1 MRLRRVKKFLTLN
14 SKTTTIASIIMSQKK
29 ILLIDDELDI
39 LEILTY
45 NLEKEG
51 YEIHTASNG
60 NEGIEVAK
68 KVLPDLILLD
78 VMMPEKDGIETCQD
92 LRKIKELQKTLIVF
106 LSARSE
112 EFSQLA
118 GFQAGANDY
127 VVKLIK
133 PKILISKVNAL
144 LQLTSQISD
153 SSKLIEIGDLVIDK
167 DNFRVS
173 KAGQQ
178 FLLPKKEFDLLYLLA
193 SNTDKVFKRE
203 EILEKVWGNDVI
215 VGERTIDVHIRRL
228 REKLGI
234 NTIQTLKGIGYKL
247 IV

>member
-1 MRLRRVKKFLTLN
+1 MNR
-14 SKTTTIASIIMSQKK
+14 KK
-29 ILLIDDELDI
+29 ILLIDDEQDI
-39 LEILTY
+39 LEIISY

-51 YEIHTASNG
+51 YQAFTASNG
-60 NEGIEVAK
+60 NEGIVKAK
-68 KVLPDLILLD
+68 EILPDLILLD

-92 LRKIKELQKTLIVF
+92 LRKLKELQKTLIVF

-118 GFQAGANDY
+118 GYQAGANDY
-127 VVKLIK
+127 IVKLIK
-133 PKILISKVNAL
+133 PKVLISKVAAL
-144 LQLTSQISD
+144 LQLGAQSQENANY
-153 SSKLIEIGDLVIDK
+153 IELGDLIIDK
-167 DNFRVS
+167 DNFKVS
-173 KAGQQ
+173 KGKEE

-193 SNTDKVFKRE
+193 SNTEKVFKRE

-234 NTIQTLKGIGYKL
+234 HTIQTLKGIGYKL
-247 IV
+247 VV

>member
-1 MRLRRVKKFLTLN
+1 MN
-14 SKTTTIASIIMSQKK
+14 QKK
-29 ILLIDDELDI
+29 ILLIDDEQDI
-39 LEILTY
+39 LEILSY

-51 YEIHTASNG
+51 YEVSTAING
-60 NEGIEVAK
+60 NEGIEKAK
-68 KVLPDLILLD
+68 QIIPDLILLD

-127 VVKLIK
+127 IVKIIK
-133 PKILISKVNAL
+133 PKVLISKVNAL
-144 LQLTSQISD
+144 LQLTSQVSD
-153 SSKLIEIGDLVIDK
+153 ASKNIAVGDLIIDK

-193 SNTDKVFKRE
+193 SNTNKVFKRE

-234 NTIQTLKGIGYKL
+234 HTIQTLKGIGYKL
-247 IV
+247 VV

>member
-1 MRLRRVKKFLTLN
+1 MTG
-14 SKTTTIASIIMSQKK
+14 KK

-39 LEILTY
+39 LEILSY

-51 YEIHTASNG
+51 YTVFTATNG
-60 NEGIEVAK
+60 AEGIEKAK
-68 KVLPDLILLD
+68 EIIPDLILLD
-78 VMMPEKDGIETCQD
+78 VMMPDKDGIETCQD
-92 LRKIKELQKTLIVF
+92 LRKIKALQHTLIVF
-106 LSARSE
+106 LSARGE

-118 GFQAGANDY
+118 GFDAGANDY

-144 LQLTSQISD
+144 LQLTSQVAEQ
-153 SSKLIEIGDLVIDK
+153 SKVLEVGAIIIDR
-167 DNFRVS
+167 DNFRVT
-173 KAGQQ
+173 KGGKQ

-193 SNTDKVFKRE
+193 SNTQKVFKRE

-234 NTIQTLKGIGYKL
+234 ETIQTLKGIGYKL
-247 IV
+247 VV

>member
-1 MRLRRVKKFLTLN
+1 MNR
-14 SKTTTIASIIMSQKK
+14 KK
-29 ILLIDDELDI
+29 ILLIDDEQDI
-39 LEILTY
+39 LEIISY

-51 YEIHTASNG
+51 YQVFTASNG
-60 NEGIEVAK
+60 NEGIEKAK
-68 KVLPDLILLD
+68 EILPDLILLD

-118 GFQAGANDY
+118 GYQAGANDY
-127 VVKLIK
+127 IVKLIK
-133 PKILISKVNAL
+133 PKVLISKVAAL
-144 LQLTSQISD
+144 LQLGAQSQENANYIEISD
-153 SSKLIEIGDLVIDK
+153 LIIDK
-167 DNFRVS
+167 DNFKVS
-173 KAGQQ
+173 KGKEE

-193 SNTDKVFKRE
+193 SNTEKVFKRE

-247 IV
+247 VV

>member
-1 MRLRRVKKFLTLN
+1 MHK
-14 SKTTTIASIIMSQKK
+14 KK
-29 ILLIDDELDI
+29 ILLIDDEVDI
-39 LEILTY
+39 LEMLSY

-51 YEIHTASNG
+51 YLVATATNG
-60 NEGIEVAK
+60 NEGIQKAK
-68 KVLPDLILLD
+68 EMIPDLILLD

-92 LRKIKELQKTLIVF
+92 LRQIKDLHNTLIVF

-133 PKILISKVNAL
+133 PRILISKIDAL
-144 LQLTSQISD
+144 LQLTSNVG
-153 SSKLIEIGDLVIDK
+153 KNANVIEIGDLKIDK
-167 DNFRVS
+167 DNVKVTKS
-173 KAGQQ
+173 GQH

-193 SNTDKVFKRE
+193 SNTEKVFKRE
-203 EILEKVWGNDVI
+203 EILEKVWGNDVV

-234 NTIQTLKGIGYKL
+234 HMIQTLKGIGYKL
-247 IV
+247 VV

>member
-1 MRLRRVKKFLTLN
+1 MNR
-14 SKTTTIASIIMSQKK
+14 KK
-29 ILLIDDELDI
+29 ILLVDDEQDI
-39 LEILTY
+39 LEIISY

-51 YEIHTASNG
+51 YHVFTANNG
-60 NEGIEVAK
+60 NEGIAK
-68 KVLPDLILLD
+68 AKEILPDLILLD
-78 VMMPEKDGIETCQD
+78 VMMPEKDGIETCQE

-118 GFQAGANDY
+118 GYQAGANDY
-127 VVKLIK
+127 IVKLIK
-133 PKILISKVNAL
+133 PKVLVSKVAAL
-144 LQLTSQISD
+144 LQLGAQSQENSNY
-153 SSKLIEIGDLVIDK
+153 IEIGDLIIDK
-167 DNFRVS
+167 DNFKVS
-173 KAGQQ
+173 KGKEE

-247 IV
+247 VV

>member
-1 MRLRRVKKFLTLN
+1 MNR
-14 SKTTTIASIIMSQKK
+14 KK
-29 ILLIDDELDI
+29 ILLIDDEQDI
-39 LEILTY
+39 LEIISY

-51 YEIHTASNG
+51 YQVFTASNG
-60 NEGIEVAK
+60 NEGIEKAK
-68 KVLPDLILLD
+68 EILPDLILLD

-92 LRKIKELQKTLIVF
+92 LRKIKELQRTLIVF

-118 GFQAGANDY
+118 GYQAGANDY
-127 VVKLIK
+127 IVKLIK
-133 PKILISKVNAL
+133 PKILVSKVAAL
-144 LQLTSQISD
+144 LQMGANSQENSNY
-153 SSKLIEIGDLVIDK
+153 IELGDLIIDK
-167 DNFRVS
+167 DNFKVT
-173 KAGQQ
+173 KGKEE

-247 IV
+247 VV

>member
-1 MRLRRVKKFLTLN
+1 MN
-14 SKTTTIASIIMSQKK
+14 PKK
-29 ILLIDDELDI
+29 ILLIDDEQDI
-39 LEILTY
+39 LEIISY

-51 YEIHTASNG
+51 YEVYMADNG
-60 NEGIEVAK
+60 NDGIAK
-68 KVLPDLILLD
+68 AKEISPDLILLD
-78 VMMPEKDGIETCQD
+78 VMMPEKDGIETCQE

-106 LSARSE
+106 LSARGE

-118 GFQAGANDY
+118 GYQAGANDY

-133 PKILISKVNAL
+133 PKILISKINAL
-144 LQLTSQISD
+144 LQLTNQMEEH
-153 SSKLIEIGDLVIDK
+153 SKVLEIGDLMIDK

-173 KAGQQ
+173 KSGHV

-193 SNTDKVFKRE
+193 SNTQKVFKRE

-228 REKLGI
+228 REKLGD
-234 NTIQTLKGIGYKL
+234 NSIQTLKGIGYKL
-247 IV
+247 VV

>member
-1 MRLRRVKKFLTLN
+1 
-14 SKTTTIASIIMSQKK
+14 MSQKK
-29 ILLIDDELDI
+29 ILLVDDEQDI
-39 LEILTY
+39 LEILSY

-60 NEGIEVAK
+60 NEGIELAK
-68 KVLPDLILLD
+68 AITPDLILLD
-78 VMMPEKDGIETCQD
+78 VMMPEKDGIETCQE
-92 LRKIKELQKTLIVF
+92 LRKIKSLQKTLIVF
-106 LSARSE
+106 LSARGE

-127 VVKLIK
+127 IVKLIK
-133 PKILISKVNAL
+133 PKVLISKVNAL
-144 LQLTSQISD
+144 LQLTSQVSQT
-153 SSKLIEIGDLVIDK
+153 SKNIEIGDLVIDK
-167 DNFRVS
+167 DNFKVS
-173 KAGQQ
+173 KAGQP

-234 NTIQTLKGIGYKL
+234 DTIQTLKGIGYKL

>member
-1 MRLRRVKKFLTLN
+1 MNR
-14 SKTTTIASIIMSQKK
+14 KK
-29 ILLIDDELDI
+29 ILLVDDEQDI
-39 LEILTY
+39 LEIISY

-51 YEIHTASNG
+51 YHVFTASNG
-60 NEGIEVAK
+60 NEGIAK
-68 KVLPDLILLD
+68 AKEILPDLILLD
-78 VMMPEKDGIETCQD
+78 VMMPEKDGIETCQE

-118 GFQAGANDY
+118 GYQAGANDY
-127 VVKLIK
+127 IVKLIK
-133 PKILISKVNAL
+133 PKVLVSKVVAL
-144 LQLTSQISD
+144 LQLGAQSQENSNY
-153 SSKLIEIGDLVIDK
+153 IEIGDLIIDK
-167 DNFRVS
+167 DNFKVS
-173 KAGQQ
+173 KGKEE

-247 IV
+247 VV

>member
-1 MRLRRVKKFLTLN
+1 
-14 SKTTTIASIIMSQKK
+14 MSAKK

-39 LEILTY
+39 LEILSY

-51 YEIHTASNG
+51 YEVHTATNG
-60 NEGIEVAK
+60 NDGIKVAGEI
-68 KVLPDLILLD
+68 VPDLILLD
-78 VMMPEKDGIETCQD
+78 VMMPEKDGIETCQEM
-92 LRKIKELQKTLIVF
+92 RQIKSLQKTLIVF

-118 GFQAGANDY
+118 GYQAGANDY
-127 VVKLIK
+127 IVKLIK
-133 PKILISKVNAL
+133 PKVLISKVNAL
-144 LQLTSQISD
+144 LKLTSQVNESAKQIQ
-153 SSKLIEIGDLVIDK
+153 IGDLIIDK
-167 DNFRVS
+167 DNFKVS
-173 KAGQQ
+173 KGGQP

-247 IV
+247 VV

>member
-1 MRLRRVKKFLTLN
+1 MNR
-14 SKTTTIASIIMSQKK
+14 KK
-29 ILLIDDELDI
+29 ILLVDDEQDI
-39 LEILTY
+39 LEIISY

-51 YEIHTASNG
+51 YHVFTASNG
-60 NEGIEVAK
+60 NEGIAK
-68 KVLPDLILLD
+68 AKEILPDLILLD
-78 VMMPEKDGIETCQD
+78 VMMPEKDGIETCQE

-118 GFQAGANDY
+118 GYQAGANDY
-127 VVKLIK
+127 IVKLIK
-133 PKILISKVNAL
+133 PKVLVSKVAAL
-144 LQLTSQISD
+144 LQLGAQSQENSN
-153 SSKLIEIGDLVIDK
+153 SIEIGDLIIDK
-167 DNFRVS
+167 DNFKVS
-173 KAGQQ
+173 KGKEE

-228 REKLGI
+228 REKLGLR
-234 NTIQTLKGIGYKL
+234 TIQTLKGIGYKL
-247 IV
+247 VV

>member
-1 MRLRRVKKFLTLN
+1 MN
-14 SKTTTIASIIMSQKK
+14 SKK
-29 ILLIDDELDI
+29 ILLIDDEQDI
-39 LEILTY
+39 LEILSY

-51 YEIHTASNG
+51 YLVYTADNG
-60 NEGIEVAK
+60 VEGIQKAK
-68 KVLPDLILLD
+68 EIIPDLILLD

-92 LRKIKELQKTLIVF
+92 LRKIKELQRTLIVF
-106 LSARSE
+106 LSARGE

-118 GFQAGANDY
+118 GYQAGANDY
-127 VVKLIK
+127 VVKVIK

-144 LQLTSQISD
+144 LQLTSFSD
-153 SSKLIEIGDLVIDK
+153 ESPKNLNVGELVIDK

-173 KAGQQ
+173 KNGQI

-203 EILEKVWGNDVI
+203 EILEKVWGNDVV

-228 REKLGI
+228 REKLGDDS
-234 NTIQTLKGIGYKL
+234 IQTLKGIGYKL
-247 IV
+247 VV

>member
-1 MRLRRVKKFLTLN
+1 MNR
-14 SKTTTIASIIMSQKK
+14 KK
-29 ILLIDDELDI
+29 ILLVDDEQDI
-39 LEILTY
+39 LEIISY

-51 YEIHTASNG
+51 YHVFTASNG
-60 NEGIEVAK
+60 NDGIAK
-68 KVLPDLILLD
+68 AKEILPDLILLD
-78 VMMPEKDGIETCQD
+78 VMMPEKDGIETCQE

-118 GFQAGANDY
+118 GYQAGANDY
-127 VVKLIK
+127 IVKLIK
-133 PKILISKVNAL
+133 PKVLVSKVAAL
-144 LQLTSQISD
+144 LQLGAQSQENSNY
-153 SSKLIEIGDLVIDK
+153 IEIGDLIIDK
-167 DNFRVS
+167 DNFKVS
-173 KAGQQ
+173 KGKEE

-247 IV
+247 VV